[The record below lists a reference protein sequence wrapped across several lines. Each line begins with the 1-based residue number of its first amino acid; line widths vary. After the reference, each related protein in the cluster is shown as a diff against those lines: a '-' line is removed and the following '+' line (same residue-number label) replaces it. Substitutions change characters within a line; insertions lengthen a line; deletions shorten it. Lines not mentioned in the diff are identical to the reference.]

1 MISSPRMRGNSPS
14 SGWAATAAE
23 PSTACWPG
31 LPGVWARPGEAA
43 ERAHTGLALETRV
56 GSRIWINRT
65 TDLISRINTAP

>member
-1 MISSPRMRGNSPS
+1 
-14 SGWAATAAE
+14 
-23 PSTACWPG
+23 